1 MQSYPEEPQ
10 NRSDYG
16 QIIDGCMLATPELG
30 KTERSNRPPD
40 GQENNR
46 IPEMSVSITRKQ
58 KAVQAKNR
66 K

>member
-1 MQSYPEEPQ
+1 
-10 NRSDYG
+10 
-16 QIIDGCMLATPELG
+16 MLATPELG